1 MFLHVSPKEILPIY
15 STNMYKG
22 SLFLIKKPKFL
33 DSLPASWD
41 SSVPP
46 EHPNASQSDT
56 AAHPPPAIQKRRHFF
71 LQQIFHT
78 KSNISKSNW
87 HQSQIL
93 QLGPLESPP
102 EPHCPRHP
110 IRGSSYH
117 MSWPKWPPEHVSTN
131 LLSGGSFLFN
141 LHMTKATNG
150 TKNWSWS
157 CRLQLASFSIFTNNL
172 WSVCFCGLVF
182 SHLGFLIQRA
192 TKRLNNLAKLQSVDL
207 TCLVNWYT
215 KKRMIHNSWE
225 HHHKTHLVTKML
237 EN

>member
-1 MFLHVSPKEILPIY
+1 
-15 STNMYKG
+15 MYKR

-71 LQQIFHT
+71 PQQIFHT
-78 KSNISKSNW
+78 KSNTSKSNW

-93 QLGPLESPP
+93 QLGPLESPMP
-102 EPHCPRHP
+102 ERHCPRHP

-117 MSWPKWPPEHVSTN
+117 RSWPKWPPEHVSTN

-150 TKNWSWS
+150 TKNWE
-157 CRLQLASFSIFTNNL
+157 LQVTA
-172 WSVCFCGLVF
+172 C
-182 SHLGFLIQRA
+182 
-192 TKRLNNLAKLQSVDL
+192 KLQ
-207 TCLVNWYT
+207 
-215 KKRMIHNSWE
+215 
-225 HHHKTHLVTKML
+225 HLHQ
-237 EN
+237 